1 MPAQPTWLL
10 RVPAMI
16 EELERLSAPFL
27 DRTVMET
34 LFRVRRRRAI
44 QIMNALGGGY
54 LIGKVFLVDRLELIA
69 QLRIISGGGAFEREH
84 RRKELLSTELDGI
97 RKDRAA
103 KEIKIPV
110 ADDIWEKSMAKLA
123 PGIHLKPGELRI
135 EFHGSED
142 LLRHL
147 FELSQAIANDYEHFK
162 SLVEESNRTS
172 GSLNI

>member
-10 RVPAMI
+10 RVPEMI
-16 EELERLSAPFL
+16 EELEALSAPFL

-69 QLRIISGGGAFEREH
+69 QLRTISGGGAFEREH
-84 RRKELLSTELDGI
+84 RRKELLSTELDSI

-110 ADDIWEKSMAKLA
+110 ADDIWEQSMTKLA
-123 PGIHLKPGELRI
+123 AGIHLKPGELRI

-147 FELSQAIANDYEHFK
+147 FELSQAIANDYEHFE
-162 SLVEESNRTS
+162 SLVKESNRTS
-172 GSLNI
+172 GSLTI